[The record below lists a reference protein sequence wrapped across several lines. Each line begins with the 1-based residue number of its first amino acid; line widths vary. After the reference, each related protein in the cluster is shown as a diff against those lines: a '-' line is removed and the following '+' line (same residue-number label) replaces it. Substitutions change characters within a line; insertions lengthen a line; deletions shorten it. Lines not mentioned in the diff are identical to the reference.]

1 MKQAIQ
7 LNIQWPEA
15 PAVEPTAIDRLEM
28 AAAGKLRS
36 LVPALT
42 LQQLSSSS
50 PVALQRVVSRVK
62 LFSQAA
68 LCVAFAFS
76 LIFLAALIGG

>member
-28 AAAGKLRS
+28 ATASKLRS
-36 LVPALT
+36 LVPALI
-42 LQQLSSSS
+42 LYVQ
-50 PVALQRVVSRVK
+50 VAV
-62 LFSQAA
+62 
-68 LCVAFAFS
+68 CVAFGFG
-76 LIFLAALIGG
+76 IMFLAALIGG